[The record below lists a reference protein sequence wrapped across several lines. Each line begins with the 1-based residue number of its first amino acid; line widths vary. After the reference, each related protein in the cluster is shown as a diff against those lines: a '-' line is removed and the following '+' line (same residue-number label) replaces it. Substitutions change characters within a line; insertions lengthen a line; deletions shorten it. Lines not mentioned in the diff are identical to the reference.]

1 MNNENMSDVSEE
13 ETDPIGDKMM
23 EPASKE
29 KSETERMDTEQD
41 LTDKKKDK
49 EREVPPPPRV
59 LYDSSKA
66 NKKPTTKKPK
76 VMKINPLCSLYS
88 KMLKKGRNLFK
99 NVLQDL
105 PLGPT

>member
-29 KSETERMDTEQD
+29 KNETERMDIEQD

-49 EREVPPPPRV
+49 EREAPSRV
-59 LYDSSKA
+59 VYDSSKA
-66 NKKPTTKKPK
+66 TKKPTTKSQK
-76 VMKINPLCSLYS
+76 
-88 KMLKKGRNLFK
+88 
-99 NVLQDL
+99 
-105 PLGPT
+105 